1 MNPAGRASGT
11 TGALAGRAIL
21 VTRPAA
27 QAAGLCRRIAA
38 AGGEPVPFPA
48 LEILSIPNA
57 LQGLHW
63 LGEDNVIKPG
73 IPQPGP
79 DWLVFISP
87 TAVAEGLACLPAAWL
102 AGARLAAVGA
112 ATGAALQARL
122 QRPVL
127 CPTGRSDSE
136 ALAALPEFQQ
146 LAGQSVLIVR
156 GAGGREWLAQTLQA
170 RGARVGSLACYRR
183 VRPQADP
190 AALLARWQT
199 GGIHAVTIT
208 SGEALANLAA
218 MLGAPGHGPL
228 RDTPLF
234 TVHERIAGQARALG
248 VHTVQVTGA
257 GDAAMVAGME
267 HFFATVA

>member
-1 MNPAGRASGT
+1 MNPADGAPGS

-27 QAAGLCRRIAA
+27 QAAGLARRIAQ

-48 LEILSIPNA
+48 LEILSIPHA
-57 LQGLHW
+57 MQELHW
-63 LGEDNVIKPG
+63 LGEGNVIKPAF
-73 IPQPGP
+73 PAQGP

-102 AGARLAAVGA
+102 QGARLAAVGA

-127 CPTGRSDSE
+127 CPAGRSDSE
-136 ALAALPEFQQ
+136 ALAALPELQQ
-146 LAGQSVLIVR
+146 LAGQSLLIVR
-156 GAGGREWLAQTLQA
+156 GVGGRAWLGDTLRA
-170 RGARVGSLACYRR
+170 RGARVACLECYRR

-190 AALLARWQT
+190 APLLARWQS

-218 MLGAPGHGPL
+218 LLGAPGLAPL

-234 TVHERIAGQARALG
+234 TVHERIAQQARALG
-248 VHTVQVTGA
+248 VRTVQVTGA

-267 HFFATVA
+267 RFFATVA